1 MNFDK
6 GIPLPPK
13 KTARAIDRH
22 GLALM
27 EVGDSFF
34 VNAAQTTISGVAT
47 HWGYK
52 LGRKYATRK
61 VTENGVHGVRV
72 WRVK

>member
-13 KTARAIDRH
+13 RTARATDRY

-34 VNAAQTTISGVAT
+34 VNAAQAPLSGAAT
-47 HWGYK
+47 RWGHK

-61 VTENGVHGVRV
+61 VTENGAHGVRV
-72 WRVK
+72 WRVE